1 MCVRFEALNN
11 QIRVRIILPLM
22 IVVVSRWT
30 QVIHV
35 RCFVVAIE
43 LFESVKNQS
52 DIEHSRTGDVTHV
65 RCVVDIF
72 GVVLGGVP
80 VASLL

>member
-1 MCVRFEALNN
+1 MYNFA
-11 QIRVRIILPLM
+11 
-22 IVVVSRWT
+22 VSDCSSNLWT
-30 QVIHV
+30 QGIHV
-35 RCFVVAIE
+35 RCFVDAIG

-52 DIEHSRTGDVTHV
+52 DIEHSHTGDVTHV

-72 GVVLGGVP
+72 GVVLGGGP